1 MRCVDCRLNGP
12 THINTHT
19 HTHKGLDSNKEI
31 LPILDCISE
40 IKWVHKKQLKRQE
53 PCAAC
58 PSMACLPPIPYP
70 LPICLWVSESK
81 GYIEM
86 KCVFG
91 SGNFKLNQKSGSE
104 RTGRGPQKEDGADE

>member
-1 MRCVDCRLNGP
+1 MGPQETIEAARALRCMPKYGMP
-12 THINTHT
+12 T
-19 HTHKGLDSNKEI
+19 
-31 LPILDCISE
+31 
-40 IKWVHKKQLKRQE
+40 
-53 PCAAC
+53 
-58 PSMACLPPIPYP
+58 PPTPYP

-104 RTGRGPQKEDGADE
+104 RTGRGPQKEDGADEKCDWQMENE